1 MVRFRD
7 TGKILK
13 KAFKKWMEHDPF
25 KESSVIAYNAIFSL
39 PGLMVVI
46 ISLAGYFFG
55 REIVSSNIHRTIA
68 GAMGIDTA
76 DQVEGMVR
84 YAMTSKDSVWATIFG
99 TATILIGATGV
110 FVQVQKSLN
119 RIWEVEAKA
128 EKSGIWTFIRI
139 RLFSFG
145 LILSIGFLLLI
156 SLVLSALLAAAG
168 NWIKIHMDEA
178 FLWIF
183 NVLNFIVSMG
193 IITLLFAMM
202 YKFLPDAKIKW
213 RLVWV
218 GAFFTAILF
227 TFGKTLLG
235 LYFGKAEP
243 GTGYGAA
250 GSIILIMLWTSYSSM
265 ILFFGAECTK
275 AYADLFYGK
284 VPANEVAQKKSKE
297 KIEAEKKASD
307 ADTFA

>member
-55 REIVSSNIHRTIA
+55 REIVSSNIHRTIS
-68 GAMGIDTA
+68 GAMGVDTA

-84 YAMTSKDSVWATIFG
+84 YAMTSKDSIWATIFG

-128 EKSGIWTFIRI
+128 EKSGFWTFIRI

-168 NWIKIHMDEA
+168 DWIKIHLDEA
-178 FLWIF
+178 FLWMF
-183 NVLNFIVSMG
+183 NVVNFITSMG

-227 TFGKTLLG
+227 TLGKTLLG

-250 GSIILIMLWTSYSSM
+250 GSIVLIMLWTSYSSM

-297 KIEAEKKASD
+297 KLEAEKKASD